1 MTSRWLERA
10 LPRRW
15 QRASRKPD
23 KEPADSRAAP
33 VAAAPA
39 KKAPTGFIAVIV
51 DGFGADKI
59 AQILDTVERTS
70 ADAGLRPVV
79 ITHGRELSI
88 YRRRGLPVEVLVDP
102 PRQPASLRHL
112 PWQQLRQAQ
121 LRAIVRLWR
130 PVAAASFARPANPEL
145 LTSLRQAIGQP
156 GPANGGG

>member
-1 MTSRWLERA
+1 MTRSWLERA
-10 LPRRW
+10 RRW
-15 QRASRKPD
+15 QQARPD
-23 KEPADSRAAP
+23 SATEPAGDSA
-33 VAAAPA
+33 VPA
-39 KKAPTGFIAVIV
+39 ESTPTTAAPTGFIAIIV
-51 DGFGADKI
+51 DGFGSDEI

-70 ADAGLRPVV
+70 AAAGLRPVIV
-79 ITHGRELSI
+79 THGCDLSI

-121 LRAIVRLWR
+121 LRAVVRLWR

-145 LTSLRQAIGQP
+145 LTSLRQAIGLP